1 MVGILRDP
9 NFASSL
15 WGMHLYESLVRALKD
30 KRIAFC
36 EPDSVCPPDLD
47 GVFVIAAERE
57 WIESVLVRLNAGGH
71 RPILLCNQAEQLPG
85 CIYSSVCSDL
95 NASMKEVLESLT
107 RVGKKRIALYGV
119 NTDSVSDLGRVDS
132 LYVWRTEDTVLQ
144 IFPNEG
150 SLEACYAAFSEQ
162 TDVFDAVI
170 CSNDF
175 AAVSLVRRLSKED
188 RARLTVVSCSASKI
202 SDAYPEIRS
211 LRMNFDRFGR
221 AAVYLY
227 ETLAKHPSFSELTV
241 KVAWTFEDART
252 PSKEAVSLAPIEAK
266 DRFYQDPELAEMLIA
281 ERLLSVSD
289 PTEQRILDGL
299 RRGETIEQIAEACFL
314 SSGSVK
320 YHIKRLVTESGAH
333 DREQMI
339 SLLGMYTN

>member
-15 WGMHLYESLVRALKD
+15 WGIHLYESLVRALKD

-95 NASMKEVLESLT
+95 NASMKELLESLT
-107 RVGKKRIALYGV
+107 RLGKKRIALYGI

-132 LYVWRTEDTVLQ
+132 LYVWRSADTVLQ
-144 IFPNEG
+144 VFPNEG

-162 TDVFDAVI
+162 ADVFDAVI

-211 LRMNFDRFGR
+211 LRMNFDRSASASRMAFKRSGWSVLLSR
-221 AAVYLY
+221 CRVAKTKGNLLRFNRLIMPV
-227 ETLAKHPSFSELTV
+227 LASAMS
-241 KVAWTFEDART
+241 
-252 PSKEAVSLAPIEAK
+252 AK
-266 DRFYQDPELAEMLIA
+266 C
-281 ERLLSVSD
+281 RLLSYMMS
-289 PTEQRILDGL
+289 PQCHTFGL
-299 RRGETIEQIAEACFL
+299 
-314 SSGSVK
+314 SMV
-320 YHIKRLVTESGAH
+320 
-333 DREQMI
+333 
-339 SLLGMYTN
+339 